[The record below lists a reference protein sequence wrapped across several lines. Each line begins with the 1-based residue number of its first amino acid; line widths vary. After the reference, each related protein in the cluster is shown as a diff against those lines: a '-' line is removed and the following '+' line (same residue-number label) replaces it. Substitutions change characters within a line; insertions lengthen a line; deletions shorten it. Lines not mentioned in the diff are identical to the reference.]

1 MRRAAPALAADIL
14 CVLVFVLVGRSSH
27 REALTLPGVAQTAWP
42 FLVGLGAGWLLAG
55 AAARGRRQSL
65 RGGLVVWAV
74 TVGAGMALRAIAGQ
88 GTEPAFVVVATVVLG
103 ALLLGWRAA
112 AAAVVR
118 SRTGTDR
125 RRSGRTGRAGIPS

>member
-1 MRRAAPALAADIL
+1 MRRAALALAADVL

-42 FLVGLGAGWLLAG
+42 FLVGLGAGWLLAR
-55 AAARGRRQSL
+55 AAARGRPQSL

-88 GTEPAFVVVATVVLG
+88 GTETAFVVVAAVVLG
-103 ALLLGWRAA
+103 VLLLGWRAA

-118 SRTGTDR
+118 ARTGTDR

>member
-1 MRRAAPALAADIL
+1 MRRAAAALAADVL

-27 REALTLPGVAQTAWP
+27 REELTLPGVAQTAWP
-42 FLVGLGAGWLLAG
+42 FLVGLGAGWLLAR
-55 AAARGRRQSL
+55 AAARGRPQSL

-74 TVGAGMALRAIAGQ
+74 TVAAGMALRAIAGQ
-88 GTEPAFVVVATVVLG
+88 GAEPAFVVVAAVVLG
-103 ALLLGWRAA
+103 VLLLGWRAA

-118 SRTGTDR
+118 ARTGTDR

>member
-1 MRRAAPALAADIL
+1 MRRAVPALAADAL

-55 AAARGRRQSL
+55 AAARGRPQSL

-74 TVGAGMALRAIAGQ
+74 TVGGGMALRALAGQ
-88 GTEPAFVVVATVVLG
+88 GTEPAFMLVAAVVLG

-112 AAAVVR
+112 TAAVVAA
-118 SRTGTDR
+118 RTGTDR
-125 RRSGRTGRAGIPS
+125 RRSERSGRAGISS

>member
-1 MRRAAPALAADIL
+1 MRRAVPALAADAL

-55 AAARGRRQSL
+55 AAARGRPQSL

-74 TVGAGMALRAIAGQ
+74 TVGAGMALRALAGQ
-88 GTEPAFVVVATVVLG
+88 GTEPAFMLVAAVVLG

-112 AAAVVR
+112 TAAVVAA
-118 SRTGTDR
+118 RTGTDR
-125 RRSGRTGRAGIPS
+125 RRSERSGRAGISS